1 MAVTPATN
9 PFTVSKIHPQLVAK
23 GKLSTS
29 LARGAMLG
37 VGVQV
42 VSPDGGETNLH
53 SHPGVDSAWIVLD
66 GSAAFYTTGDELV
79 ADIGKYEMVF
89 IPQGVPY
96 WFKAS
101 SETPVVILHL
111 TARAPGLK
119 GPSRM
124 DYAPPIEK
132 ARDVIPGA
140 FFEA

>member
-1 MAVTPATN
+1 MTAIDARA
-9 PFTVSKIHPQLVAK
+9 PFTVSKVHPQMVAK
-23 GKLSTS
+23 GKVSSS

-53 SHPGVDSAWIVLD
+53 SHPGVDSAWLVLD

-79 ADIGKYEMVF
+79 ADLGKYEMVF

-101 SETPVVILHL
+101 SETPVVILHM
-111 TARAPGLK
+111 TARAPGVK
-119 GPSRM
+119 GQSRM

-140 FFEA
+140 FFEG